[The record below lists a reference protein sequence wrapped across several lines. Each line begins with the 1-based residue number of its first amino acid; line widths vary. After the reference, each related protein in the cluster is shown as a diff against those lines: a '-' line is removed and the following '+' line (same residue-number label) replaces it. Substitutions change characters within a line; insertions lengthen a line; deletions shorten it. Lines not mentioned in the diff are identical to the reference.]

1 MSSPLNPYQSPL
13 TPPPEEQFLAQGKFG
28 PATSV
33 RYRIIGL
40 TVAMSIL
47 LYLDRF
53 CIGPVT
59 SNIITDLNLD
69 IAQFGW
75 GVGLFFGAYALFQVP
90 AGWLCDVF
98 GSRKALLI
106 FVLAWSAV
114 TICLGLAN
122 SLWMFL
128 LLRMLLGVA
137 QAGAYPSAA
146 GFIKKWIPV
155 QGRARANSMV
165 TMGGR
170 TGGVIAFFF
179 TPMLMLLMARLFHI
193 EVSPW
198 RAVFILY
205 GLLGFIWAVFFWF
218 QFRETPRQH
227 PACNA
232 AEVELVEQGI
242 VSVATAPPA
251 LPVLALL
258 THRNVWLL
266 SIAGFFVNVGWIF
279 LVSFLTPYLEKTYGA
294 DIARMMEAGE
304 DPVAIKQAVESLKG
318 PLTAIT
324 GMFGML
330 GSITGGVLADF
341 LRRKFGPIW
350 GRRIPG
356 IVSCTIA
363 ATIYIISLFVHNVWI
378 FLFLMSFIYFLVDLG
393 LGALWATYQDF
404 GGKYVSSVLGFANM
418 CGNLGAA
425 LFPIIIGYLAKY
437 DLWPV
442 VFMLSSGSFVI
453 VASVWFFVD
462 PTNQLVKEPKPQG
475 WPPLPKA
482 N

>member
-1 MSSPLNPYQSPL
+1 MTSPINPYESPR
-13 TPPPEEQFLAQGKFG
+13 TPSAEEKFSDQGAFA

-33 RYRIIGL
+33 RYRIIAL
-40 TVAMSIL
+40 TVAMSVI

-59 SNIITDLNLD
+59 GNIIGDLGLEKK
-69 IAQFGW
+69 QFGW
-75 GVGLFFGAYALFQVP
+75 AIGLFFWSYALFQVP

-106 FVLAWSAV
+106 YVVGWSLV
-114 TICLGLAN
+114 TMCMGLAN

-128 LLRMLLGVA
+128 LLRILLGVA

-146 GFIKKWIPV
+146 GYIKKWIPV
-155 QGRARANSMV
+155 QGRAGANSMV

-170 TGGVIAFFF
+170 AGGVIAFFF
-179 TPMLMLLMARLFHI
+179 TPMLMLLMAWIFNI

-205 GLLGFIWAVFFWF
+205 GLLGIVWAVFFWI

-232 AEVELVEQGI
+232 AEVAFVEQGI
-242 VSVATAPPA
+242 ASVATAPPA
-251 LPVLALL
+251 LPLRALL
-258 THRNVWLL
+258 THPNVWLL
-266 SIAGFFVNVGWIF
+266 STGGFFINIGWIF
-279 LVSFLTPYLEKTYGA
+279 LVTWQTPYITEVYGA
-294 DIARMMEAGE
+294 DLARQMGAGD
-304 DPVAIKQAVESLKG
+304 DPEAIKLSVESIKG
-318 PLTAIT
+318 QLTAVS
-324 GMFGML
+324 GMCGVL
-330 GSITGGVLADF
+330 GSIVGGILADIL
-341 LRRKFGPIW
+341 LRKLGPKW

-356 IVSCTIA
+356 MVAGSIA
-363 ATIYIISLFVHNVWI
+363 AVVYLIALFVDNVWI
-378 FLFLMSFIYFLVDLG
+378 FVGLMSFIYFLTDLG

-404 GGKYVSSVLGFANM
+404 GGKYVASVLGFANM

-425 LFPIIIGYLAKY
+425 LFGIVIGYLADA

-453 VASVWFFVD
+453 VACVWFFVD
-462 PTNQLVKEPKPQG
+462 PTHQLVPDEESKSV
-475 WPPLPKA
+475 WTA
-482 N
+482 

>member
-1 MSSPLNPYQSPL
+1 MSSPLNPYDPPQ
-13 TPPPEEQFLAQGKFG
+13 TPPPEEKFSDQGAALG
-28 PATSV
+28 PATYV

-40 TVAMSIL
+40 TVAMSVL

-59 SNIITDLNLD
+59 SNIIGDLQLD
-69 IAQFGW
+69 KAQFGW
-75 GVGLFFGAYALFQVP
+75 AIGLFFWSYALFQVP

-106 FVLAWSAV
+106 YVVGWSLV
-114 TICLGLAN
+114 TMCLGMAN

-128 LLRMLLGVA
+128 LLRILLGVA

-146 GFIKKWIPV
+146 GYIKKWIPV
-155 QGRARANSMV
+155 QGRAGANSMV

-170 TGGVIAFFF
+170 FGGVVAFFF
-179 TPMLMLLMARLFHI
+179 TPMLMLLMAWMFNI

-198 RAVFILY
+198 RAVFFLY
-205 GLLGFIWAVFFWF
+205 GLLGIIWAVFFWF

-232 AEVELVEQGI
+232 AEVAFVEQGV
-242 VSVATAPPA
+242 VSVPTAPPA
-251 LPVLALL
+251 LPWRELL
-258 THRNVWLL
+258 THPNVWLL
-266 SIAGFFVNVGWIF
+266 SLGGFFINIGWIF
-279 LVSFLTPYLEKTYGA
+279 LVSFLTPYLEETYGS
-294 DIARMMEAGE
+294 DIAQMMRAGE
-304 DPVAIKQAVESLKG
+304 DPTAIKLAVESIKG
-318 PLTAIT
+318 PLTAVT
-324 GMFGML
+324 GMFGVL
-330 GSITGGVLADF
+330 GSITGGILADF
-341 LRRKFGPIW
+341 LLRRFGPKW

-356 IVSCTIA
+356 MVAGFIA
-363 ATIYIISLFVHNVWI
+363 ANVYIVSLFVDNVLV
-378 FLFLMSFIYFLVDLG
+378 FLILMSLIYFLTDLG

-425 LFPIIIGYLAKY
+425 LFAIVIGYLADA

-453 VASVWFFVD
+453 VACVWFFVD
-462 PTNQLVKEPKPQG
+462 PTHQLVPETKSAPRTTP
-475 WPPLPKA
+475 
-482 N
+482 